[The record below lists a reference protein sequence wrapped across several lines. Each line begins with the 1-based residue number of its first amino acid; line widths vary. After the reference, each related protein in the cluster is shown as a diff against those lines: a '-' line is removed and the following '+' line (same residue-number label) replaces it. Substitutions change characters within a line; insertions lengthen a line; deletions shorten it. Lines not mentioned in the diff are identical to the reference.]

1 MKTIL
6 IVDDEPAARYGLR
19 RALEGKY
26 RVTEAE
32 SAEAAREALATEQPD
47 LVLLDVVL
55 PGQSGLEFL
64 RWMRATGGNEAP
76 VLMVSALDTAKTAV
90 EALQLGAADYLV
102 KGFELEELRQRV
114 ANLLKLAT
122 LEKENDS
129 LRQRMASEGQFG
141 QMIGRTSEMRRA
153 FEMADRVARTDS
165 TVLILGESGTG
176 KDLLA
181 QEIHARSPR
190 AGKPFVAVNC
200 AALPETLIESELFG
214 YERGAFTG
222 AAQQKKG
229 KFELASGGTLFLD
242 EIGDMNPVTQ
252 AKVLRALENRVI
264 ERLGGTQAIPVD
276 VRVISATHRNLP
288 TEIRAG
294 KFREDLF
301 YRLRVVTIE
310 LPALREHKTDIPILA
325 EAFLQMHGARL
336 RSVAGGAAAAPRKE
350 GGASPSPTGEIRA
363 SGAGETGAS
372 GGGNLAR
379 ATRISRE
386 AMLALERYD
395 WPGNV
400 RELKNALERALVLC
414 QSHEIGVEDLP
425 EEVMS
430 GELVL
435 QHQSSNGA
443 GENGFGEKDFRE
455 AKRKFEIAY
464 ITKQLMEHRW
474 NVSKTAATI
483 GLHRQS
489 LQEKLRELG
498 IRRPGRELPEEDSGE

>member
-1 MKTIL
+1 MGMKTIL
-6 IVDDEPAARYGLR
+6 VVDDEPAARYGLR
-19 RALEGKY
+19 RALESKY
-26 RVTEAE
+26 RVAEAD
-32 SAEAAREALATEQPD
+32 SAEAAREALTREQPD

-55 PGQSGLEFL
+55 PGQSGIELL
-64 RWMRATGGNEAP
+64 RWMREQGSEIP

-114 ANLLKLAT
+114 ATLLKLAT
-122 LEKENDS
+122 LEKENES
-129 LRQRMASEGQFG
+129 LRRRLTTEGQFG
-141 QMIGRTSEMRRA
+141 PMIGRTAEMRRA
-153 FEMADRVARTDS
+153 FEMAERVAATDS

-229 KFELASGGTLFLD
+229 KFELASSGTLFLD
-242 EIGDMNPVTQ
+242 EIGDMNSVTQ
-252 AKVLRALENRVI
+252 AKVLRALENRTI
-264 ERLGGTQAIPVD
+264 ERLGGTQPIRVD

-288 TEIRAG
+288 AEIRAG

-310 LPALREHKTDIPILA
+310 LPPLRAHKHDIPLLA
-325 EAFLQMHGARL
+325 ESFLQVHAARL
-336 RSVAGGAAAAPRKE
+336 GRAARL
-350 GGASPSPTGEIRA
+350 T
-363 SGAGETGAS
+363 
-372 GGGNLAR
+372 
-379 ATRISRE
+379 RE
-386 AMLALERYD
+386 AIATIERYA

-400 RELKNALERALVLC
+400 RELKNALERSLVLC
-414 QSHEIGVEDLP
+414 RGEEIAVGDLP
-425 EEVMS
+425 EEVAS
-430 GELVL
+430 GEALSL
-435 QHQSSNGA
+435 KAASAHDNGL
-443 GENGFGEKDFRE
+443 GEKDFRE
-455 AKRKFEIAY
+455 AKRKFEVAY
-464 ITKQLMEHRW
+464 LTKQLADHRW
-474 NVSKTAATI
+474 NVSRTAATI

-498 IRRPGRELPEEDSGE
+498 IRRPGREPIEGE

>member
-19 RALEGKY
+19 RALESRY
-26 RVTEAE
+26 RVAEAE
-32 SAEAAREALATEQPD
+32 SAEAAREALSREQPD

-55 PGQSGLEFL
+55 PGQDGVSFL
-64 RWMRATGGNEAP
+64 RWMREQGSAVP

-90 EALQLGAADYLV
+90 EALQIGAADYLV

-122 LEKENDS
+122 LEKENDT
-129 LRQRMASEGQFG
+129 LRRRLTTEGQFG
-141 QMIGRTSEMRRA
+141 QMIGRSAEMRRA
-153 FEMADRVARTDS
+153 FEMAERVAATDS

-190 AGKPFVAVNC
+190 AGKAYVAVNC

-229 KFELASGGTLFLD
+229 KFELASGGTIFLD

-252 AKVLRALENRVI
+252 AKVLRVLENRTI
-264 ERLGGTQAIPVD
+264 ERLGGTQSIAVD
-276 VRVISATHRNLP
+276 VRVISATHRNLAA
-288 TEIRAG
+288 ELRAG

-301 YRLRVVTIE
+301 YRLRVVTLE
-310 LPALREHKTDIPILA
+310 LPPLRAHKEDIPVLT
-325 EAFLQMHGARL
+325 EAFLHMHLARL
-336 RSVAGGAAAAPRKE
+336 RGVQTAGGAGPA
-350 GGASPSPTGEIRA
+350 PTGRV
-363 SGAGETGAS
+363 T
-372 GGGNLAR
+372 
-379 ATRISRE
+379 RE
-386 AMLALERYD
+386 AMAALENYD

-400 RELKNALERALVLC
+400 RELKNALERSLVLC
-414 QSHEIGVEDLP
+414 RGEEIGVADLP
-425 EEVMS
+425 GEVAS
-430 GELVL
+430 GD
-435 QHQSSNGA
+435 SGA
-443 GENGFGEKDFRE
+443 HKLGTGGQEDQFAEKDFRE
-455 AKRKFEIAY
+455 AKRKFEVGY
-464 ITKQLMEHRW
+464 LMKQLSDHRW
-474 NVSKTAATI
+474 NVSRTAATI

-498 IRRPGRELPEEDSGE
+498 IRRPGREPLEDTES

>member
-1 MKTIL
+1 MKYVRKCESDRLAADGEMKTIL

-19 RALEGKY
+19 RALESKY
-26 RVTEAE
+26 RVAEAD
-32 SAEAAREALATEQPD
+32 SAEAAREALTRERPD
-47 LVLLDVVL
+47 LLLLDVVL
-55 PGQSGLEFL
+55 PGQSGIELL
-64 RWMRATGGNEAP
+64 RWMREQGNEIP

-90 EALQLGAADYLV
+90 EALRLGAADYLV

-122 LEKENDS
+122 LEKENES
-129 LRQRMASEGQFG
+129 LRRRLTTEGQFG
-141 QMIGRTSEMRRA
+141 PLIGRAAEMRRA
-153 FEMADRVARTDS
+153 FEMAERVAATDS

-190 AGKPFVAVNC
+190 AAKPFVAVNC

-229 KFELASGGTLFLD
+229 KFELASSGTLFLD

-252 AKVLRALENRVI
+252 AKVLRALENRTI
-264 ERLGGTQAIPVD
+264 ERLGGSQPISVD

-288 TEIRAG
+288 AEIRVG

-310 LPALREHKTDIPILA
+310 LPPLRAHKQDIPVLA
-325 EAFLQMHGARL
+325 ESFLQMHAVRLGRAARL
-336 RSVAGGAAAAPRKE
+336 
-350 GGASPSPTGEIRA
+350 T
-363 SGAGETGAS
+363 
-372 GGGNLAR
+372 
-379 ATRISRE
+379 RE
-386 AMLALERYD
+386 AIAAIERYD

-400 RELKNALERALVLC
+400 RELKNALERSLVLC
-414 QSHEIGVEDLP
+414 RGEEIGVTDLP
-425 EEVMS
+425 EEVAR
-430 GELVL
+430 GEAVSLKAAGD
-435 QHQSSNGA
+435 HNNGL
-443 GENGFGEKDFRE
+443 GEKDFRE
-455 AKRKFEIAY
+455 AKRKFEVAY
-464 ITKQLMEHRW
+464 LTKQLADHRW
-474 NVSKTAATI
+474 NVSQTAATI

-498 IRRPGRELPEEDSGE
+498 IRRPGREPIEEE

>member
-19 RALEGKY
+19 RALEAKY
-26 RVTEAE
+26 RIAEAD
-32 SAEAAREALATEQPD
+32 SAEAARLALNTEQPD

-64 RWMRATGGNEAP
+64 RWMREEGSDVP

-90 EALQLGAADYLV
+90 EALQLGATDYLV

-129 LRQRMASEGQFG
+129 LRRRMATEGQFG
-141 QMIGRTSEMRRA
+141 QMIGRTAEMRRA
-153 FEMADRVARTDS
+153 FEMADRVAAVDS

-176 KDLLA
+176 KDLMA

-190 AGKPFVAVNC
+190 AGKAYVAVNC

-252 AKVLRALENRVI
+252 AKVLRALENRTI
-264 ERLGGTQAIPVD
+264 ERLGGTQPIAVD
-276 VRVISATHRNLP
+276 VRVISATHRILAA
-288 TEIRAG
+288 EIRAG

-310 LPALREHKTDIPILA
+310 LLPLRAHKADIPVLV
-325 EAFLQMHGARL
+325 EAFLQMHMARL
-336 RSVAGGAAAAPRKE
+336 RGEVGVGTAKP
-350 GGASPSPTGEIRA
+350 GGASPSPTGRV
-363 SGAGETGAS
+363 T
-372 GGGNLAR
+372 
-379 ATRISRE
+379 RE
-386 AMLALERYD
+386 AMAALEKYD

-400 RELKNALERALVLC
+400 RELKNALERSLVLC
-414 QSHEIGVEDLP
+414 RGDEIGVEDLP
-425 EEVMS
+425 QEVVS
-430 GELVL
+430 GESAP
-435 QHQSSNGA
+435 HRNSDGA
-443 GENGFGEKDFRE
+443 NENGFGEKDFRE
-455 AKRKFEIAY
+455 AKRKFEVAY
-464 ITKQLMEHRW
+464 LTKQLCDHRW
-474 NVSKTAATI
+474 NVSRTAATI

-498 IRRPGRELPEEDSGE
+498 IRRPGREPIEEE

>member
-19 RALEGKY
+19 RALESKY
-26 RVTEAE
+26 RIAEAD
-32 SAEAAREALATEQPD
+32 SAEAAREALSREQPD

-55 PGQSGLEFL
+55 PGQNGIWFL
-64 RWMRATGGNEAP
+64 QWMREQGSEVP

-114 ANLLKLAT
+114 GNLLKLAS
-122 LEKENDS
+122 LEKENS
-129 LRQRMASEGQFG
+129 ALRRRLTTEGQFG
-141 QMIGRTSEMRRA
+141 QMIGRTAEMRRS
-153 FEMADRVARTDS
+153 FEMADRVAPTDS

-252 AKVLRALENRVI
+252 AKVLRALENRII
-264 ERLGGTQAIPVD
+264 ERLGGTQSIAVD
-276 VRVISATHRNLP
+276 VRLISATHRNLA

-294 KFREDLF
+294 KFREDLY
-301 YRLRVVTIE
+301 YRLRVVTVE
-310 LPALREHKTDIPILA
+310 LPPLREHKEDIPVLT
-325 EAFLQMHGARL
+325 EAFLQMHGERLGRTARL
-336 RSVAGGAAAAPRKE
+336 
-350 GGASPSPTGEIRA
+350 
-363 SGAGETGAS
+363 
-372 GGGNLAR
+372 
-379 ATRISRE
+379 SRE
-386 AMLALERYD
+386 AVAAIERYD

-400 RELKNALERALVLC
+400 RELKNALERSLVLC
-414 QSHEIGVEDLP
+414 RGDEIGVADLP
-425 EEVMS
+425 EEVATRQPITAWNS
-430 GELVL
+430 
-435 QHQSSNGA
+435 
-443 GENGFGEKDFRE
+443 ENGTDVGLGEKDFRQ
-455 AKRKFEIAY
+455 AKHKFEVAY
-464 ITKQLMEHRW
+464 LTRQLVSHRW
-474 NVSKTAATI
+474 NVSRTAATI

-498 IRRPGRELPEEDSGE
+498 IRRPGRESIEDEAGE

>member
-1 MKTIL
+1 MMKTIL

-19 RALEGKY
+19 RALESKY
-26 RVTEAE
+26 RIAEAD
-32 SAEAAREALATEQPD
+32 SAEAAREALPREQPD

-55 PGQSGLEFL
+55 PGQDGVSFL
-64 RWMRATGGNEAP
+64 RWMRESGSEIP

-90 EALQLGAADYLV
+90 EALQVGAADYLV

-114 ANLLKLAT
+114 ANLLKLST

-129 LRQRMASEGQFG
+129 LRRRLTSEGQFG
-141 QMIGRTSEMRRA
+141 QMIGRTAKMRHA
-153 FEMADRVARTDS
+153 FAMAERVAPTDS

-190 AGKPFVAVNC
+190 AAKPYVAVNC

-222 AAQQKKG
+222 AMQQKKG
-229 KFELASGGTLFLD
+229 RFEQAHGGTIFLD

-252 AKVLRALENRVI
+252 AKVLRVLENRTI
-264 ERLGGTQAIPVD
+264 ERLGGTQSIAVD

-288 TEIRAG
+288 AEIRSG

-310 LPALREHKTDIPILA
+310 LPPLRTHKEDIPLLA
-325 EAFLQMHGARL
+325 ETFLPMLGARM
-336 RSVAGGAAAAPRKE
+336 RPAA
-350 GGASPSPTGEIRA
+350 
-363 SGAGETGAS
+363 ETGAM
-372 GGGNLAR
+372 R
-379 ATRISRE
+379 ASRISRQ
-386 AMLALERYD
+386 ALGLLERYD

-400 RELKNALERALVLC
+400 RELKNALERSLVLC
-414 QSHEIGVEDLP
+414 RGEEIGAADLP
-425 EEVMS
+425 EEV
-430 GELVL
+430 V
-435 QHQSSNGA
+435 NGQPA
-443 GENGFGEKDFRE
+443 TDNRGAVPDGHLNEKDFRE
-455 AKRKFEIAY
+455 AKRKFEVAY
-464 ITKQLMEHRW
+464 LLKQLGDHHW
-474 NVSKTAATI
+474 NVSRTAATI

-498 IRRPGRELPEEDSGE
+498 IRRPGREAVEEDAAAE

>member
-19 RALEGKY
+19 RALEAKY
-26 RVTEAE
+26 RIAEADT
-32 SAEAAREALATEQPD
+32 AEAARNVLDTEKPD
-47 LVLLDVVL
+47 LLLLDIVL
-55 PGQSGLEFL
+55 PGQDGLSFL
-64 RWMRATGGNEAP
+64 KWMREQGSEMP

-102 KGFELEELRQRV
+102 KGFELDELRQRV

-122 LEKENDS
+122 LERENDT
-129 LRQRMASEGQFG
+129 LRRQLAAEGQFG
-141 QMIGRTSEMRRA
+141 PMIGRSPEMRRA
-153 FEMADRVARTDS
+153 FEMADRVAPTDS

-190 AGKPFVAVNC
+190 AGKAYVAVNC

-222 AAQQKKG
+222 ASQQKKG

-252 AKVLRALENRVI
+252 AKVLRALENRTI
-264 ERLGGTQAIPVD
+264 ERLGGTQTIPVD
-276 VRVISATHRNLP
+276 VRVISATHRDLP

-310 LPALREHKTDIPILA
+310 LPPLRAHKADIPVLT
-325 EAFLQMHGARL
+325 ESFLQMHAARL
-336 RSVAGGAAAAPRKE
+336 GR
-350 GGASPSPTGEIRA
+350 T
-363 SGAGETGAS
+363 
-372 GGGNLAR
+372 AR
-379 ATRISRE
+379 LSRDAT
-386 AMLALERYD
+386 AALERYD

-400 RELKNALERALVLC
+400 RELKNALERSLVLC
-414 QSHEIGVEDLP
+414 RSEEIDVSDLP
-425 EEVMS
+425 GEVAR
-430 GELVL
+430 GEARASA
-435 QHQSSNGA
+435 HGGGDSA
-443 GENGFGEKDFRE
+443 NGFGERDFRE
-455 AKRKFEIAY
+455 AKRKFEVAY
-464 ITKQLMEHRW
+464 LTKQLADHRW
-474 NVSKTAATI
+474 NVSRTAATI

-498 IRRPGRELPEEDSGE
+498 IRRPGRGPVEKE

>member
-19 RALEGKY
+19 RALEAKY
-26 RVTEAE
+26 RVAEAE
-32 SAEAAREALATEQPD
+32 SAEAARGALQTEKPD
-47 LVLLDVVL
+47 LVLLDVVM
-55 PGQSGLEFL
+55 PGQDGLSFL
-64 RWMRATGGNEAP
+64 RWMREQGSEAP

-114 ANLLKLAT
+114 GNLLKLAA
-122 LEKENDS
+122 LEKENDA
-129 LRQRMASEGQFG
+129 LKRRLTTEGQFG
-141 QMIGRTSEMRRA
+141 QMIGRSEEMRRA
-153 FEMADRVARTDS
+153 FEMADRVAPTDS

-190 AGKPFVAVNC
+190 NGKAYVAVNC

-229 KFELASGGTLFLD
+229 KFELASGGTIFLD

-252 AKVLRALENRVI
+252 AKVLRVLENRTI
-264 ERLGGTQAIPVD
+264 ERLGGTQTIPVD
-276 VRVISATHRNLP
+276 VRVISATHRNLSA
-288 TEIRAG
+288 EIRNG

-301 YRLRVVTIE
+301 YRLRVVTVE
-310 LPALREHKTDIPILA
+310 LPPLRAHKEDIALLA
-325 EAFLQMHGARL
+325 DSFLLLHGTRL
-336 RSVAGGAAAAPRKE
+336 GRTPRLK
-350 GGASPSPTGEIRA
+350 
-363 SGAGETGAS
+363 
-372 GGGNLAR
+372 
-379 ATRISRE
+379 RE
-386 AMLALERYD
+386 ALEAIEKYA

-400 RELKNALERALVLC
+400 RELKNVLERSVVLARGD
-414 QSHEIGVEDLP
+414 EIGVADLP
-425 EEVMS
+425 REVVH
-430 GELVL
+430 GETV
-435 QHQSSNGA
+435 SSKQGGQEN
-443 GENGFGEKDFRE
+443 ENGMGERDFRE
-455 AKRKFEIAY
+455 AKRKFEVAY
-464 ITKQLMEHRW
+464 LTRQLGEHRW
-474 NVSKTAATI
+474 NVSRTAATI

-498 IRRPGRELPEEDSGE
+498 IRRPGREPMEDE